1 MEEIK
6 DLEVIREL
14 LQTKQ
19 YTRLRQKVA
28 EMNTA
33 DIAVIFNWSPA
44 EIFMMTP
51 GEVVSWRE
59 RAALRSGNAD
69 NEDS

>member
-1 MEEIK
+1 MCFEHIE
-6 DLEVIREL
+6 DLV
-14 LQTKQ
+14 
-19 YTRLRQKVA
+19 
-28 EMNTA
+28 A
-33 DIAVIFNWSPA
+33 DIAAIFNWSPA
-44 EIFMMTP
+44 EIMMTP

>member
-1 MEEIK
+1 
-6 DLEVIREL
+6 
-14 LQTKQ
+14 
-19 YTRLRQKVA
+19 
-28 EMNTA
+28 
-33 DIAVIFNWSPA
+33 
-44 EIFMMTP
+44 TP

>member
-1 MEEIK
+1 MYFEHIE
-6 DLEVIREL
+6 DLV
-14 LQTKQ
+14 
-19 YTRLRQKVA
+19 
-28 EMNTA
+28 A
-33 DIAVIFNWSPA
+33 DIAAIFNWSPA

>member
-1 MEEIK
+1 
-6 DLEVIREL
+6 
-14 LQTKQ
+14 
-19 YTRLRQKVA
+19 
-28 EMNTA
+28 
-33 DIAVIFNWSPA
+33 
-44 EIFMMTP
+44 

>member
-1 MEEIK
+1 
-6 DLEVIREL
+6 
-14 LQTKQ
+14 
-19 YTRLRQKVA
+19 
-28 EMNTA
+28 
-33 DIAVIFNWSPA
+33 
-44 EIFMMTP
+44 MMTP

>member
-1 MEEIK
+1 
-6 DLEVIREL
+6 
-14 LQTKQ
+14 
-19 YTRLRQKVA
+19 
-28 EMNTA
+28 
-33 DIAVIFNWSPA
+33 
-44 EIFMMTP
+44 P